1 MMRIENFI
9 MIIICQGDKM
19 VTMKDLLECGVHFG
33 HQTRRWNPKMKKFIF
48 GARKNIYIIDLQKTL
63 RYFKYTY
70 NVVRDAAAE
79 GQTVLFVGTK
89 KQARQAV
96 KEHAERCGM
105 PYVATRW
112 LGGMLTNYPTM
123 KKSIRKLEIIEQM
136 EENGQLDMLTKKEA
150 LMLLRKKEKLT
161 SYLEG
166 FRHMKKLP
174 DMMFVIDAVKEHI
187 AVKEAKRMG
196 MKVVAPLDTNC
207 DPDVIDYPIPG
218 NDDAIRSI
226 NLFCKEMAEAII
238 EGKAAYAEANGGSAE
253 DVPEG
258 DIEAV
263 MAEAVAEEEATPV
276 TAEAVAALT
285 AAKATPKVEV
295 AKEETKTAKKEAPK
309 KETVA
314 KKSTSDKKGDDL
326 TKIVGVGKVYQ
337 GKLNDEGFYTF
348 NDVANM
354 NEAQIQVMEEK
365 YSFKGDFKD
374 AVASASEL
382 AKA

>member
-1 MMRIENFI
+1 
-9 MIIICQGDKM
+9 M

-70 NVVRDAAAE
+70 NIVRDAAAE

-89 KQARQAV
+89 KQARQAI

-105 PYVATRW
+105 PYVSTRW

-136 EENGQLDMLTKKEA
+136 EETGQINLLTKKEA
-150 LMLLRKKEKLT
+150 LMLKRTKEKLS

-174 DMMFVIDAVKEHI
+174 DMMFVIDSVKEHI
-187 AVKEAKRMG
+187 AVKEARRLG

-207 DPDVIDYPIPG
+207 DPDMVDYPIPG

-226 NLFCKEMAEAII
+226 DLFCKEMAEAII
-238 EGKAAYAEANGGSAE
+238 EGKAIYAEATGGEVEEVATSEEVAE
-253 DVPEG
+253 
-258 DIEAV
+258 V
-263 MAEAVAEEEATPV
+263 MAEAAAEEV
-276 TAEAVAALT
+276 
-285 AAKATPKVEV
+285 VEF
-295 AKEETKTAKKEAPK
+295 
-309 KETVA
+309 
-314 KKSTSDKKGDDL
+314 DDL
-326 TKIVGVGKVYQ
+326 TKLTGIGKV
-337 GKLNDEGFYTF
+337 GNEKLIEAGITTYAQ
-348 NDVANM
+348 VADLSEE
-354 NEAQIQVMEEK
+354 EAA
-365 YSFKGDFKD
+365 DFKVK
-374 AVASASEL
+374 AEAIAEAKEL
-382 AKA
+382 AEA

>member
-1 MMRIENFI
+1 
-9 MIIICQGDKM
+9 
-19 VTMKDLLECGVHFG
+19 
-33 HQTRRWNPKMKKFIF
+33 
-48 GARKNIYIIDLQKTL
+48 
-63 RYFKYTY
+63 
-70 NVVRDAAAE
+70 
-79 GQTVLFVGTK
+79 
-89 KQARQAV
+89 
-96 KEHAERCGM
+96 M

-150 LMLLRKKEKLT
+150 LMLLRKKEKLS

-238 EGKAAYAEANGGSAE
+238 EGKAAYAEANG
-253 DVPEG
+253 DVAQEVPAGEM
-258 DIEAV
+258 EAL
-263 MAEAVAEEEATPV
+263 MTEVAEEAV
-276 TAEAVAALT
+276 T
-285 AAKATPKVEV
+285 
-295 AKEETKTAKKEAPK
+295 EETAPASKAEVEKLAEEKSAPAPK
-309 KETVA
+309 KE
-314 KKSTSDKKGDDL
+314 DKGDDL
-326 TKIVGVGKVYQ
+326 TKIKGVGKVYA

-348 NDVANM
+348 DDVANM
-354 NEAQIQVMEEK
+354 TEAQIQVMEEK
-365 YSFKGDFKD
+365 YSFKGDFKE
-374 AVASASEL
+374 AVASAKEL

>member
-1 MMRIENFI
+1 
-9 MIIICQGDKM
+9 
-19 VTMKDLLECGVHFG
+19 MKDLLECGVHFG

-89 KQARQAV
+89 KQARSAV

-105 PYVATRW
+105 PYVSTRW

-136 EENGQLDMLTKKEA
+136 EENGQLDLLTKKEA
-150 LMLLRKKEKLT
+150 LMLLRKKEKLS

-166 FRHMKKLP
+166 FRYMKKLP
-174 DMMFVIDAVKEHI
+174 EMMFVIDAVKEHI

-207 DPDVIDYPIPG
+207 DPDMIDYPIPG

-226 NLFCKEMAEAII
+226 NLFCQEMAEAII
-238 EGKAAYAEANGGSAE
+238 EGKAAYAEANGEEVEEVSAGE
-253 DVPEG
+253 
-258 DIEAV
+258 IEAV
-263 MAEAVAEEEATPV
+263 MAEATAENTEEASANE
-276 TAEAVAALT
+276 AEAEKLIEDGIEQEREEKSA
-285 AAKATPKVEV
+285 PKS
-295 AKEETKTAKKEAPK
+295 ETKKEAPAN
-309 KETVA
+309 KE
-314 KKSTSDKKGDDL
+314 GDDL
-326 TKIVGVGKVYQ
+326 TKIKGVGKVYA

-348 NDVANM
+348 DDVANM
-354 NEAQIQVMEEK
+354 TEAQIQVIEEK
-365 YSFKGDFKD
+365 YSFKGDFKE
-374 AVASASEL
+374 AVASAKEL

>member
-1 MMRIENFI
+1 
-9 MIIICQGDKM
+9 
-19 VTMKDLLECGVHFG
+19 
-33 HQTRRWNPKMKKFIF
+33 
-48 GARKNIYIIDLQKTL
+48 
-63 RYFKYTY
+63 
-70 NVVRDAAAE
+70 
-79 GQTVLFVGTK
+79 
-89 KQARQAV
+89 
-96 KEHAERCGM
+96 M

-174 DMMFVIDAVKEHI
+174 ELMFVIDAVKEHI

-238 EGKAAYAEANGGSAE
+238 EGKAAYAEANGDAAE
-253 DVPEG
+253 EVPAGEM
-258 DIEAV
+258 EAV
-263 MAEAVAEEEATPV
+263 MAEAAAEEAAAPATE
-276 TAEAVAALT
+276 T
-285 AAKATPKVEV
+285 EV
-295 AKEETKTAKKEAPK
+295 AKLVEDGIPQERGQKAAPKAEAKKE
-309 KETVA
+309 E
-314 KKSTSDKKGDDL
+314 KSGDDL

-348 NDVANM
+348 DDVANM
-354 NEAQIQVMEEK
+354 TEAQIQVMEDK

-374 AVASASEL
+374 AVASAKEL

>member
-1 MMRIENFI
+1 MYT
-9 MIIICQGDKM
+9 QGEIM

-150 LMLLRKKEKLT
+150 LMLLRKKEKLS

-174 DMMFVIDAVKEHI
+174 ELMFVIDAVKEHI

-238 EGKAAYAEANGGSAE
+238 EGKAAYAEANGGSVE
-253 DVPEG
+253 EVPAGEM
-258 DIEAV
+258 EAL
-263 MAEAVAEEEATPV
+263 MTEASSESASKEA
-276 TAEAVAALT
+276 AVP
-285 AAKATPKVEV
+285 ATETEV
-295 AKEETKTAKKEAPK
+295 AKLVDEKTAPKAEEKKAAPKAEEPKEKSTKKEAPK
-309 KETVA
+309 AA
-314 KKSTSDKKGDDL
+314 KTDKKGDDL

-348 NDVANM
+348 DDVANM
-354 NEAQIQVMEEK
+354 TEDQIKVMEDK

-374 AVASASEL
+374 AVASAKEL

>member
-1 MMRIENFI
+1 
-9 MIIICQGDKM
+9 M

-136 EENGQLDMLTKKEA
+136 EETGQINLLTKKEA
-150 LMLLRKKEKLT
+150 LMLKRKKEKLS

-174 DMMFVIDAVKEHI
+174 DMMFVVDAVKEHI
-187 AVKEAKRMG
+187 AVKEARRLG

-207 DPDVIDYPIPG
+207 DPDMVDYPIPG

-238 EGKAAYAEANGGSAE
+238 EGKAIYAEANGGDAE
-253 DVPEG
+253 
-258 DIEAV
+258 EATSEEVAEV
-263 MAEAVAEEEATPV
+263 MAEAAAEPASEEE
-276 TAEAVAALT
+276 VAALVEEK
-285 AAKATPKVEV
+285 AAP
-295 AKEETKTAKKEAPK
+295 APK
-309 KETVA
+309 AE
-314 KKSTSDKKGDDL
+314 KKGDDL
-326 TKIVGVGKVYQ
+326 TKIAGVGKVYQ
-337 GKLNDEGFYTF
+337 GKLNDEGFHTF
-348 NDVANM
+348 ADVANM
-354 NEAQIQVMEEK
+354 TDAQIEVMEEK
-365 YSFKGDFKD
+365 YSFKGNFRD
-374 AVASASEL
+374 AVASAKEL
-382 AKA
+382 AEA

>member
-1 MMRIENFI
+1 
-9 MIIICQGDKM
+9 M

-70 NVVRDAAAE
+70 NIVRDAAAE

-89 KQARQAV
+89 KQARQAI

-105 PYVATRW
+105 PYVSTRW

-136 EENGQLDMLTKKEA
+136 EETGQINLLTKKEA
-150 LMLLRKKEKLT
+150 LMLKRKKEKLS

-174 DMMFVIDAVKEHI
+174 DMMFVIDSVKEHI
-187 AVKEAKRMG
+187 AVKEARRLG

-207 DPDVIDYPIPG
+207 DPDMVDYPIPG

-226 NLFCKEMAEAII
+226 NLFCQEMAEAII
-238 EGKAAYAEANGGSAE
+238 EGKAAYAEATGQAVEEVATSEEVAE
-253 DVPEG
+253 
-258 DIEAV
+258 V
-263 MAEAVAEEEATPV
+263 MAEAASEEVEVSEADDFTKLTGIGKVGNEKLIEAGITTYAQIANLSEEEAADFKV
-276 TAEAVAALT
+276 KAEAIA
-285 AAKATPKVEV
+285 E
-295 AKEETKTAKKEAPK
+295 AKE
-309 KETVA
+309 
-314 KKSTSDKKGDDL
+314 
-326 TKIVGVGKVYQ
+326 
-337 GKLNDEGFYTF
+337 
-348 NDVANM
+348 
-354 NEAQIQVMEEK
+354 
-365 YSFKGDFKD
+365 
-374 AVASASEL
+374 L
-382 AKA
+382 AGA

>member
-1 MMRIENFI
+1 
-9 MIIICQGDKM
+9 M

-70 NVVRDAAAE
+70 NVVRDAAAQ

-150 LMLLRKKEKLT
+150 LMLLRKKEKLS

-166 FRHMKKLP
+166 FRYMKKLP
-174 DMMFVIDAVKEHI
+174 DMMFVIDAVKENI

-238 EGKAAYAEANGGSAE
+238 EGKAAYAEANGGEAEEVSAGE
-253 DVPEG
+253 M
-258 DIEAV
+258 EAV
-263 MAEAVAEEEATPV
+263 MAEAAAEEKAAPATEAEVEKLAEEKAAPK
-276 TAEAVAALT
+276 AEAA
-285 AAKATPKVEV
+285 E
-295 AKEETKTAKKEAPK
+295 
-309 KETVA
+309 
-314 KKSTSDKKGDDL
+314 KKGDDL
-326 TKIVGVGKVYQ
+326 TKIAGVGKVYA

-348 NDVANM
+348 SDVANM
-354 NEAQIQVMEEK
+354 TDEQINVMEEK
-365 YSFKGDFKD
+365 YSFKGNFRD
-374 AVASASEL
+374 AVASAKEL
-382 AKA
+382 AEA

>member
-1 MMRIENFI
+1 
-9 MIIICQGDKM
+9 M

-136 EENGQLDMLTKKEA
+136 EENGQLEMLTKKEA
-150 LMLLRKKEKLT
+150 LMLLRKKEKLS

-207 DPDVIDYPIPG
+207 DPDVVDYPIPG

-238 EGKAAYAEANGGSAE
+238 EGKAIYAEANGGDAEEVSATE
-253 DVPEG
+253 M
-258 DIEAV
+258 EAV
-263 MAEAVAEEEATPV
+263 MAEAATEAAAEPATEAEVEKLVEEK
-276 TAEAVAALT
+276 AA
-285 AAKATPKVEV
+285 P
-295 AKEETKTAKKEAPK
+295 APK
-309 KETVA
+309 AEV
-314 KKSTSDKKGDDL
+314 KGDDL
-326 TKIVGVGKVYQ
+326 TKIAGVGKVYQ
-337 GKLNDEGFYTF
+337 GKLNDEGFQTF
-348 NDVANM
+348 ADVANM
-354 NEAQIQVMEEK
+354 TDAQIEVMEEK
-365 YSFKGDFKD
+365 YSFKGNFRD
-374 AVASASEL
+374 AVASAKEL
-382 AKA
+382 AEA